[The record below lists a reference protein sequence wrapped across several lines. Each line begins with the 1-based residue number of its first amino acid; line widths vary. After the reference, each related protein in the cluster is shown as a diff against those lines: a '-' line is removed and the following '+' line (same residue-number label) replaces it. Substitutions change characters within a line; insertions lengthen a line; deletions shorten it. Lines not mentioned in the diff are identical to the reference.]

1 MSNVLKSIRLDNYI
15 LKAYYK
21 AFIAVYAIAI
31 IIGIITKIPALTV
44 AIVLVITA
52 PFIGTYFS
60 VYEKNNLSKLYGILP
75 LRKFEVVIGR
85 YLYAFFL
92 CVINGIVSVILA
104 YIISLFLNKRMD
116 YITLITILSASFF
129 YFCLFIAVQFPIYF
143 KYSFSKVYI
152 FSNLPFYLVFVIG
165 AYIFT
170 KTDILKNLN
179 QIIQYFTSHQNM
191 IWVAGLGLGLI
202 LLVISCPL
210 SYLIYKK
217 SEL

>member
-21 AFIAVYAIAI
+21 AFIAVDAIAI
-31 IIGIITKIPALTV
+31 IIGIIRKMPALTV
-44 AIVLVITA
+44 AIALVISA

-75 LRKFEVVIGR
+75 IRKSEVVIGR
-85 YLYAFFL
+85 YLYALFL
-92 CVINGIVSVILA
+92 VIINGIVSVILA
-104 YIISLFLNKRMD
+104 YIISLFLNKGMD
-116 YITLITILSASFF
+116 HITFVTILSASFF

-143 KYSFSKVYI
+143 KYGFSKVYI

-170 KTDILKNLN
+170 KTDILKYLS
-179 QIIQYFTSHQNM
+179 QVIQYFTSHQNM
-191 IWVAGLGLGLI
+191 IWVTGIGLGLVLLI
-202 LLVISCPL
+202 ISCPL

>member
-15 LKAYYK
+15 LKTYYK
-21 AFIAVYAIAI
+21 AFIAVDAIAI

-75 LRKFEVVIGR
+75 LRKSEVVIGR
-85 YLYAFFL
+85 YLYALFL
-92 CVINGIVSVILA
+92 VIINGIVSVIFA
-104 YIISLFLNKRMD
+104 YIISLFANKGMD
-116 YITLITILSASFF
+116 HITIVTILSASFF

-165 AYIFT
+165 AYIFN
-170 KTDILKNLN
+170 KTNILKHLS
-179 QIIQYFTSHQNM
+179 QIIQYFTSNQNM
-191 IWVAGLGLGLI
+191 IWVTGIGLGLI
-202 LLVISCPL
+202 LLIISCPL

-217 SEL
+217 NEL

>member
-1 MSNVLKSIRLDNYI
+1 MGNVLKSIRLDNYI

-21 AFIAVYAIAI
+21 AFIVVYAIAI
-31 IIGIITKIPALTV
+31 IIGIIAKIPALTV
-44 AIVLVITA
+44 AIVVVITA

-75 LRKFEVVIGR
+75 LGKFEVVIGR
-85 YLYAFFL
+85 YLYALFL
-92 CVINGIVSVILA
+92 SIINGIVSGILA
-104 YIISLFLNKRMD
+104 YIISLFLNKGMD
-116 YITLITILSASFF
+116 RLTFITYLSASFL

-165 AYIFT
+165 AYILN
-170 KTDILKNLN
+170 KTDILKSLS

-191 IWVAGLGLGLI
+191 IWVTGVGLGLI
-202 LLVISCPL
+202 LLIISCPL

-217 SEL
+217 NEL